1 MNGRGVISMD
11 MKEGRALLEKVMEVR
26 KSVIEEGD
34 RLYERWNR
42 TPIREEYENSA
53 QNLAYYMAFRKMDL
67 RELQERLI
75 PWGVSS
81 LGRLEADV
89 SGTLD
94 ALTKTLGSI
103 TGEDVGNIDYRSQ
116 ASFRERNE
124 ALRNNTNE
132 IFGENRHD
140 RNERILVTM
149 PSAAG
154 SDYGLVESLIT
165 SGMNMAR

>member
-1 MNGRGVISMD
+1 
-11 MKEGRALLEKVMEVR
+11 
-26 KSVIEEGD
+26 
-34 RLYERWNR
+34 
-42 TPIREEYENSA
+42 
-53 QNLAYYMAFRKMDL
+53 
-67 RELQERLI
+67 
-75 PWGVSS
+75 
-81 LGRLEADV
+81 

-165 SGMNMAR
+165 SGMNMARINCAHDNSEVWGAMIENIREAEKNTGHTCRVLMDISGPKIRTKTLLTTKRNPKVKEGERFLISGQTSMTLPKGIELAVNTSVPEV